1 MPDLATYGAFLA
13 ALAVLLLTPGP
24 DVLLVV
30 SRGIG
35 QGRRTALL
43 TATGMTLVA
52 GLIQVPLVTL
62 GVAGLL
68 RSSPFAFDLLRWAGA
83 VYLIWLGFRV
93 LLQRHRAPDPA
104 TPTARVSPGAAL
116 MEGAI
121 SNLTN
126 PKSLLFMLAF
136 LPQFVDPTNGSA
148 AAQLFVLATTQKVL
162 GLISLGSFALASSA
176 AGTWLARQP
185 GFVVWQE
192 RFTGAV
198 MIVLGLRLL
207 FSGDARPA
215 RA

>member
-1 MPDLATYGAFLA
+1 MPDPATYGAFLA

-43 TATGMTLVA
+43 TAVGMTLVA
-52 GLIQVPLVTL
+52 GLVQIPLVTF

-68 RSSPFAFDLLRWAGA
+68 RSSPLAFDLLRWAGA
-83 VYLIWLGFRV
+83 AYLIGLGLRV
-93 LLQRHRAPDPA
+93 LLQRHRAPSPA
-104 TPTARVSPGAAL
+104 AAATRVSPGAAL
-116 MEGAI
+116 VEGAI

-148 AAQLFVLATTQKVL
+148 AGQLFVLATTQKVL
-162 GLISLGSFALASSA
+162 GLISLGSFALTASA
-176 AGTWLARQP
+176 AGAWLARRP

-192 RFTGAV
+192 RFTGAI

-207 FSGDARPA
+207 FAGDARPS